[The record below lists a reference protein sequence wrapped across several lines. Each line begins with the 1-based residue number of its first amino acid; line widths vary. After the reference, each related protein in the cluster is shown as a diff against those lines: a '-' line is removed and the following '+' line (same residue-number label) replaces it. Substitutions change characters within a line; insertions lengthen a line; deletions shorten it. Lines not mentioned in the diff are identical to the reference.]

1 MNDLSVED
9 GKMGIQFSATGEFPL
24 LGPNNP
30 MMELH
35 FASNTVQGEGL
46 EMTSSV
52 TKMEVCDAEL
62 NVLAPHLTQVIH
74 VSDLEEEA
82 SSTAEQAFAEVS
94 IYPNPSLG
102 NFAIESAKAIRE
114 TTILDA
120 TGRAVSTPFMAN
132 SGNRVL
138 IDMAGEPGMYNV
150 ILRYDDGSSSNHQIV
165 VVE

>member
-1 MNDLSVED
+1 
-9 GKMGIQFSATGEFPL
+9 
-24 LGPNNP
+24 
-30 MMELH
+30 
-35 FASNTVQGEGL
+35 
-46 EMTSSV
+46 MTSSV

-82 SSTAEQAFAEVS
+82 SSTDEQAFAEVS

-102 NFAIESAKAIRE
+102 NFAIESAKIICE

-132 SGNRVL
+132 SGYHVL